1 MKIYLHS
8 PARQTTLANVYLD
21 AFADAIELFVV
32 SAYLTDWNEEL
43 KLGVKLKTFRLI
55 IGKDFGITR
64 KQACLKVLKWL
75 PPSRKAQFMVADN
88 IQGFHPKAIFW
99 LASDGIAHSLVGS
112 SNLTKAAFAKNYE
125 ANVFTEIS
133 HEDYQQAKL
142 WIKEIESQSV
152 VVSEDWVERYV
163 ESKVPSATKSTA
175 PSKYSNDPTIQLTLP
190 EPADTVELLKARRLQ
205 LTRYKKTQKGI
216 IDLFRKCANNQVA
229 SSEFFQLL
237 PTLWDMSLG
246 NRLQGK
252 GWERRGKAANFNDLT
267 KRFLQIFDATEQDRD
282 DIVASEMDILA
293 HEKNPARKAF
303 LSEMLCLAFPSHYP
317 VLNKP
322 VSDYLKAMKFRS
334 PKGATEGAR
343 YIDLAKKL
351 RSFLAQNP
359 RHPAKTLAEVDTL
372 IWRIYGKKPQLAS

>member
-1 MKIYLHS
+1 MKLFLHS
-8 PARQTTLANVYLD
+8 PARQTTLANVYRD

-43 KLGVKLKTFRLI
+43 KLGAKLKTFRLI

-112 SNLTKAAFAKNYE
+112 SNLTKAAFVKNYE

-133 HEDYQQAKL
+133 LEDYQQAKL

-163 ESKVPSATKSTA
+163 ESKVPSAVKSA
-175 PSKYSNDPTIQLTLP
+175 VPSKNPNDPTIQLVLA
-190 EPADTVELLKARRLQ
+190 EPPDTRELLKARRLQ
-205 LTRYKKTQKGI
+205 LLRYKKTQKGI
-216 IDLFRKCANNQVA
+216 VDLFRKCANNQVT
-229 SSEFFQLL
+229 SPEFFQLL

-252 GWERRGKAANFNDLT
+252 GWERRGKAANFHTLT
-267 KRFLQIFDATEQDRD
+267 NSFLRIFDATEQDRD
-282 DIVASEMDILA
+282 DIVASEMDVLA
-293 HEKNPARKAF
+293 VEENPARKAF

-322 VSDYLKAMKFRS
+322 VSEYLKAMKFRS
-334 PKGATEGAR
+334 PRGATEGAR